1 MIFTFGN
8 VRINFIMKRQTKP
21 NIILLFGVD
30 VSITV
35 VVDAFSFVGFEARSN
50 AAKNNNVMLN
60 IFGKAEDIVVIQYS
74 VCPIVIHKVQIQIHK
89 TS

>member
-30 VSITV
+30 VEVSITV

-60 IFGKAEDIVVIQYS
+60 FLSLLFSCDME
-74 VCPIVIHKVQIQIHK
+74 CR
-89 TS
+89 